1 MLHSHFITRPAR
13 FATELFAMFLIASI
27 HPASAADDSAKDL
40 EAQAKAFIADAEKTL
55 IPLDVAQGNAWWVAN
70 TTGTDEAYERS
81 QEAQNK
87 IDAVLSDREA
97 FAKLKRIHDAIEKR
111 AADKGQARVD
121 PLVARQIKLMYLRR
135 LGKQVDPSLLREVTK
150 LSNKI
155 EKAFNAYRAVIDGK
169 EHNDNDLTK
178 VLKESTDSAALRKAW
193 EGSKGIAPLIRDDLL
208 QLVRTRNRIAV
219 LLGFENYQQMS
230 LKLEEHDAEALL
242 KLFDELDD
250 LTRDAF
256 KGAKADL
263 DARLAKRL
271 KVEVKDLRPWHYQN
285 PFFQEPPA
293 VYDVDLDSL
302 YQGQDI
308 VKLSRDFYRSI
319 GLPVDAVLDHS
330 DLFPRE
336 KGSKEKK
343 SPHAFCTDID
353 RAGDVRVLANIAP
366 DERWMSTMLHELGHA
381 VYSSQYYPQ
390 KLPFYLRD
398 AAHTLT
404 TEGLAM
410 TFERQTKVLGWMD
423 KANVAPRGVKDR
435 AATAEVAR
443 QMLRNK
449 LLIFSRWAQVMF
461 RFEKG
466 MYENPDQD
474 LNKLWWDLVE
484 KYQMLRRPE
493 GRNAPDYASKIH
505 IVVAPVYYHNYA
517 LGELFASQVHAAMC
531 KRALRG
537 VSPHDVSYYG
547 DKRVGEFVRK
557 EIIEPGTTLSW
568 NDLMLKATGE
578 RLNPKAFAKDMAAR

>member
-1 MLHSHFITRPAR
+1 VLHSHFITRPAR
-13 FATELFAMFLIASI
+13 FATEVFAMFMIASI
-27 HPASAADDSAKDL
+27 LPVSAADPAKEL

-55 IPLDVAQGNAWWVAN
+55 IPLDVAQGKAWWVAN
-70 TTGTDEAYERS
+70 TKGTKEAYERL
-81 QEAQNK
+81 EAAQNK
-87 IDAVLSDREA
+87 QDLALADREA
-97 FAKLKRIHDAIEKR
+97 FGKLKRIHDAIEKR
-111 AADKGQARVD
+111 AAAKDGAKVD
-121 PLVARQIKLMYLRR
+121 PLIARQIKLMYLRR
-135 LGKQVDPSLLREVTK
+135 LGKQVDPSLLQEITK
-150 LSNKI
+150 LGNKV

-169 EHNDNDLTK
+169 EYNDNDLTK
-178 VLKESTDSAALRKAW
+178 VLKESTDPAVLRKAW

-219 LLGFENYQQMS
+219 LSGFDNYQQMS
-230 LKLEEHDAEALL
+230 LALEEHDAEALL
-242 KLFDELDD
+242 KLFDEIDE

-256 KGAKADL
+256 RDAKAEL
-263 DARLAKRL
+263 DGRLAKRL
-271 KVEVKDLRPWHYQN
+271 KIEVKDLRPWHYQN

-293 VYDVDLDSL
+293 VYDVDLDAL
-302 YQGQDI
+302 YTGQDI

-336 KGSKEKK
+336 KTSQDKK

-353 RAGDVRVLANIAP
+353 REGDVRVLANIAP
-366 DERWMSTMLHELGHA
+366 DERWMSTMLHELGHS

-410 TFERQTKVLGWMD
+410 LFERQTKVLGWMD
-423 KANVAPRGVKDR
+423 KANVAPRGEKSR

-484 KYQMLRRPE
+484 KYQMLHRPE
-493 GRNAPDYASKIH
+493 GRDAPDYAAKIH

-531 KRALRG
+531 KKALGG

-547 DKRVGEFVRK
+547 DKRVGDFVRK
-557 EIIEPGTTLSW
+557 EIIERGTTLSW